1 MAGRRDLKVAVQVM
15 GGFGVRRGL
24 RRLQLRPSTRRLIAL
39 LAVEGA
45 IARDDA
51 AVRLYEDQR
60 LDRAYANLRT
70 IMWRL
75 RVDANGL
82 VIEEADG
89 LRIDADIVDFQ
100 EAVRW
105 SSAMLQREAPPTAPP
120 PFIGRRLLP
129 GWSEPWLVAPREHL
143 HLLQLHALDAA
154 AERLLM
160 AGRFGEAAASA
171 LLAVTMDPLRES
183 SNRLLVEVLIRE
195 GNVADG
201 LRSYEAY
208 RRLLAEEVNAEPG
221 PAIQSLISPL
231 LAAGYVTPRA
241 IANRSRLNRSL

>member
-201 LRSYEAY
+201 L
-208 RRLLAEEVNAEPG
+208 
-221 PAIQSLISPL
+221 
-231 LAAGYVTPRA
+231 
-241 IANRSRLNRSL
+241 NRSL